1 MSYGVLGESLE
12 SNRQKI
18 SGLTKV
24 YGVIGD
30 PIDHSLSPAIQNTAF
45 RSVGLNAIYVPFPVN
60 ESELGSAVHGLMS
73 LGVSGFN
80 VTTPHKTAILR
91 YLDKVDTQA
100 AEIGSINTV
109 RNQAGA
115 LIGFNTDGSGAMAA
129 MRNAGLS
136 LAGQSLLLLGAG
148 GAARAIAY
156 SVCQSDC
163 SVKLVN
169 RTASHARRLA
179 KLLRRKFDITAD
191 YAPLSRKAI
200 HDCVD
205 HADIILNASSMGMD
219 AKNNPPIE
227 KTWLRRDQW
236 VFDIVYRP
244 LQTKLLRDAISQG
257 TSAINGIEMLLNQG
271 AESFAIWTG
280 KKAPTR
286 AMRRAIAEKLRYE
299 HVTGS

>member
-1 MSYGVLGESLE
+1 MSYGALGESLE
-12 SNRQKI
+12 SKRQNI

-30 PIDHSLSPAIQNTAF
+30 PIDHSLSPAMQNAAF
-45 RSVGLNAIYVPFPVN
+45 RSVGLNAIYVPFPVG
-60 ESELGSAVHGLMS
+60 ESELGSAVHGLRS
-73 LGVSGFN
+73 LGVRGFN

-109 RNQAGA
+109 RNQAGT

-156 SVCQSDC
+156 SVGQIGC
-163 SVKLVN
+163 SVRLVN
-169 RTASHARRLA
+169 RTSSRARRLA
-179 KLLRRKFDITAD
+179 KLLRTKFGITAE
-191 YAPLSRKAI
+191 YAPLSRKSI

-227 KTWLRRDQW
+227 RTWLRRDQW

-257 TSAINGIEMLLNQG
+257 TRAINGVEMLLNQG
-271 AESFAIWTG
+271 TESFAIWTG
-280 KKAPTR
+280 KKPPTR
-286 AMRRAIAEKLRYE
+286 AMRRAIAEKLRPE
-299 HVTGS
+299 HVRGS